1 MNKRENQI
9 VKNYVDTIQKVMQ
22 QEGLSAEDAVQFI
35 KDGNYTVMGKKVPGF
50 LFPNI
55 SLANQ
60 NLNNPSPYAI
70 IDPDNFDKSGN
81 QIAFT
86 NFSLEDAA
94 KIAAGGFEDPEEGY
108 PTGTTFTSTFKPAE
122 AAQPN
127 KILGGSQAE
136 FNKMT
141 GGGGR
146 PIPVTDFQLGA
157 PTVSQTAGGS
167 AGTGIQDPSQIDPAV
182 ESKTADQ
189 IKAEQEA
196 IQKAKDEADARKLAE
211 AQAKAKAEA
220 KAEAKRR
227 AVEAA
232 RLQAIADAQRKKDEA
247 EENRKKAREEAIAAK
262 AEQRDRA
269 IKESKDRFVQ
279 KTGMRRAKGGIASKK
294 PKKKVMK
301 RGGLASKK

>member
-1 MNKRENQI
+1 
-9 VKNYVDTIQKVMQ
+9 
-22 QEGLSAEDAVQFI
+22 
-35 KDGNYTVMGKKVPGF
+35 
-50 LFPNI
+50 NI